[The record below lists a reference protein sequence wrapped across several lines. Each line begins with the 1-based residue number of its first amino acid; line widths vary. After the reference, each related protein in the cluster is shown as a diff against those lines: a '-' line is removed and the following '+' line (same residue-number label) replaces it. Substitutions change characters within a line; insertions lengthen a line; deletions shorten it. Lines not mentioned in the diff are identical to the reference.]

1 MNILSN
7 DSTEYINATS
17 QMNMLFKKAKDK
29 LLDAENVTVYTHT
42 DCDGITAGSILT
54 TVLDRLEID
63 YDIEFRE
70 INTVESIR
78 CDSEIALFSDLG
90 SGQDISNVVSN
101 SNQTVIILDHHPS
114 IRKVGYQLDCGA
126 TLIEINPC
134 NYGLD
139 GSYTV
144 SGGGLSY
151 LFAREF
157 GYNDLSWMGILS
169 AIGDVQNTRNN
180 GKLCEVNREI
190 LSDAASIGAVDY
202 DNDLILYGRQTRPL
216 FVALSYFNDVKLPF
230 TGDKNEAIYF
240 LNDLGI
246 PVQDDFGCNRN
257 LCDLT
262 FDEKGVLFRKLT
274 SMLSRTVPSKY
285 TVHVP
290 KLLMGEYYEFPNEPF
305 HTTFRDA
312 SEYSSAVNACGRNK
326 KYHLGMMA
334 IKDRIS
340 VMGELD
346 DVTKAHKRYIAQTMG
361 SFNSGARDVEILDNI
376 QFFDG
381 GDIRANVVGTI
392 CGMLIGQYDW
402 QKPMVAY
409 THTDDENPSYKVSLR
424 CSKLLSYVDNTH
436 YGNIVSKVAQKCGGS
451 GGGHSVACGAYIPED
466 NIEKFISLLNDTVK
480 VI

>member
-1 MNILSN
+1 
-7 DSTEYINATS
+7 
-17 QMNMLFKKAKDK
+17 
-29 LLDAENVTVYTHT
+29 
-42 DCDGITAGSILT
+42 
-54 TVLDRLEID
+54 
-63 YDIEFRE
+63 
-70 INTVESIR
+70 
-78 CDSEIALFSDLG
+78 
-90 SGQDISNVVSN
+90 
-101 SNQTVIILDHHPS
+101 
-114 IRKVGYQLDCGA
+114 
-126 TLIEINPC
+126 
-134 NYGLD
+134 
-139 GSYTV
+139 
-144 SGGGLSY
+144 
-151 LFAREF
+151 
-157 GYNDLSWMGILS
+157 MGILS